1 MAINGVTK
9 SANMGLLSRTLS
21 GMEAPKKAAEQQQPV
36 KQPPKADKVSLM
48 SQQVPTTIEQV
59 PTQQKKADAEAK
71 APPTVGLNIK
81 A

>member
-21 GMEAPKKAAEQQQPV
+21 GMEAPKKAAEQQPV

-59 PTQQKKADAEAK
+59 PTQQKKAAAEAK
-71 APPTVGLNIK
+71 ALPTVGLNIK